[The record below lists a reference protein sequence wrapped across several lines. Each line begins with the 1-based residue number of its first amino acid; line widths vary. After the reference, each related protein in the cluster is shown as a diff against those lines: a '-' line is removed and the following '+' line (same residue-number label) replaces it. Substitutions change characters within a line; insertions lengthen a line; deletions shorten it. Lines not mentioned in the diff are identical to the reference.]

1 MKKEEETPQ
10 HHNGITNYFQGATIH
25 NMVINGNMTRSG
37 TEYYIGENQRGQRE
51 YTDEQ
56 VARAIEA
63 ICGKGNVLNEKRLWA
78 AVYWC
83 LRWYCNFPVKGS
95 DFCEKVATLPFRRKL
110 EPECSYDNIR
120 RLVTLSF
127 MSEDARHLES
137 VKPSKADESFF
148 TECRTVVVA
157 LAAELE
163 KTVLP
168 MM

>member
-1 MKKEEETPQ
+1 MTEEERLKILETLSK
-10 HHNGITNYFQGATIH
+10 GG
-25 NMVINGNMTRSG
+25 MTVGQLIVENSG
-37 TEYYIGENQRGQRE
+37 TINYNDYRSAERKPESF
-51 YTDEQ
+51 TDEQ

-95 DFCEKVATLPFRRKL
+95 DFCERVMKLPFSRKL
-110 EPECSYDNIR
+110 EPECCYDNIR

-137 VKPSKADESFF
+137 VKPGKADETFF

-163 KTVLP
+163 KTAVP
-168 MM
+168 TM